1 MRCTGAALKS
11 LQIVHIL
18 RGESVWVVRFLARWG
33 PPAITLNEGGLEH
46 VGILLL
52 VLWPKEHVLSPH
64 SQSPSFTTLRALLAW
79 AESKNLRDRSDLE
92 FFFFF
97 LIKKKVLLK
106 YS

>member
-1 MRCTGAALKS
+1 M
-11 LQIVHIL
+11 
-18 RGESVWVVRFLARWG
+18 WVVRFLARWG
-33 PPAITLNEGGLEH
+33 PPAITLNEGSLER

-52 VLWPKEHVLSPH
+52 LSCGPKNMSFHLH
-64 SQSPSFTTLRALLAW
+64 SQSPSFTALRALLAW
-79 AESKNLRDRSDLE
+79 AESKNLRYRSDLE